1 MSGPKFDQPAG
12 INPIDQERVIARPHP
27 RKEGP
32 LKVTGRATYAHEFG
46 HAPGEPQNAA
56 YGFLVGAGV
65 ARGRVRR
72 IDTAAAE
79 AMPGVLL
86 VLTHHNMPQQGR
98 SDTPMPQETGAT
110 PQMADDRVH
119 HYHQAVAFVVAERF
133 EQARAAALALEI
145 AYDDETEQGDF
156 SLRDVWKEAEEDE
169 KRDQRVGDFEGAFA
183 RAAVRID
190 ATYTT
195 PDQTHAM
202 MEPHASLA
210 EWDAAGERLTLYTS
224 HQMVHW
230 VHSGIAKTL
239 EVPQENVRIV
249 SRFVGGGFGS
259 KLLFYG
265 DAVLSA
271 VAARRLGRP
280 VKTALTRPQIANH
293 TTHRRATV
301 QRLRLGADQGGRLHA
316 VGHDA
321 HSGNLPGGGAEGA
334 AAQTKMLYAGEN
346 RLVRE
351 RLSELHLPPG
361 GAMRAPGEAVGM
373 LALECAMDELA
384 EALEMDPVELRALN
398 DIGYDPAS
406 GPQRPFSS
414 RRLVDCLRRGAE
426 EFGWHERTRPGE
438 RREGEW
444 LLGLGVASAYRDNL
458 LRASGATVRLE
469 KGGTLTV
476 ETQMTD
482 IGTGSYTMLGQAAA
496 EMLGLRLEDVEVRLG
511 DSDFPK
517 SAGSGGSWGAN
528 SAGMGVFYAAE
539 ELRRELALAAGFNPQ
554 RAVFK
559 DGEVWEGERCVRLGT
574 LAAKAESPLQATAN
588 ATVGDLGKRFAQAS
602 FGAHFCE
609 VAVHRVTA
617 EIRVRRMLSVAA
629 AGRIFNPVTARSQC
643 LGGMTMG
650 IGAALME
657 ELHVDPRLG
666 LFVNHDLAE
675 YHVPVHADIP
685 DLEVI
690 FLDELDAHA
699 SPLKGKGVGEL
710 GICGVG
716 AAVANAVYNA
726 TGVRVRDY
734 PLTVDKVLA
743 GWAEQGRRRRGGEAR
758 R

>member
-1 MSGPKFDQPAG
+1 MSDHKFDRPAG
-12 INPIDQERVIARPHP
+12 PGPLDGERVLARPHP

-32 LKVTGRATYAHEFG
+32 LKVTGRATYAHEYG
-46 HAPGEPQNAA
+46 HREDEPQNAA
-56 YGFLVGAGV
+56 YGFVVGAGV

-72 IDTAAAE
+72 IATEVAE
-79 AMPGVLL
+79 TMPGVLL
-86 VLTHHNMPQQGR
+86 VLTHENMPEQGKN
-98 SDTPMPQETGAT
+98 DGPMPQEAGPT

-119 HYHQAVAFVVAERF
+119 HYHQAVAFVVAETF
-133 EQARAAALALEI
+133 EQARAAALALEVE
-145 AYDDETEQGDF
+145 YDDETEGGDYA
-156 SLRDVWKEAEEDE
+156 LREVLTEPDGDE
-169 KRDQRVGDFEGAFA
+169 KRDQRVGDFAGAFA
-183 RAAVRID
+183 RAAVQVD

-210 EWDAAGERLTLYTS
+210 EWDAGGERLTLYTS

-230 VHSGIAKTL
+230 VHRGIAQTL
-239 EVPQENVRIV
+239 AVPQEHVRVV

-301 QRLRLGADQGGRLHA
+301 QRLRLGADHDGRLHA

-334 AAQTKMLYAGEN
+334 AAQTKMLYAGEH

-351 RLSELHLPPG
+351 RLGELHLPPG
-361 GAMRAPGEAVGM
+361 GPMRAPGEAVGM

-384 EALEMDPVELRALN
+384 EALGMDPVELRVVN

-426 EFGWHERTRPGE
+426 EFGWERRGVKPGAL
-438 RREGEW
+438 REGEW
-444 LLGLGVASAYRDNL
+444 LIGLGVASAYRDNL

-469 KGGTLTV
+469 RGGRVTV

-496 EMLGLRLEDVEVRLG
+496 EMLGVELGDVDVRLG
-511 DSDFPK
+511 DSDYPK

-528 SAGMGVFYAAE
+528 SAGMGVVYAAE
-539 ELRRELALAAGFNPQ
+539 ELRQMVAKAAGYNPQ

-559 DGEVWEGERCVRLGT
+559 NGEVWEGERCVRLGT
-574 LAAKAESPLQATAN
+574 VAAKAEEPLQATVH
-588 ATVGDLGKRFAQAS
+588 ATVGDLGKRYAQAS

-657 ELHVDPRLG
+657 ELHVDPKLG

-675 YHVPVHADIP
+675 YHIPVHADIP
-685 DLEVI
+685 GLDVI
-690 FLDELDAHA
+690 FLDELDDHA

-743 GWAEQGRRRRGGEAR
+743 GWGAQGR
-758 R
+758 